1 MPVGR
6 AQRLESNTQRPASP
20 SFELNPVLTASAP
33 MRSPAT
39 RVYRQQVLEGFSI
52 PALIHNGNYYFVNL
66 EVYED
71 GRVECWN
78 FEDFLSFQRDVHR
91 GWVVLAIPEGETIF
105 IHGLGEWRLTRGQ
118 WDFTKQT
125 FITYVEGLI
134 QLLNPGWQNIH
145 RYSERR
151 VAGVVVGE
159 NGHGTIYKKQVPDSF
174 FSARLE
180 GTSLDLFYRQEA
192 TYWLVQVNVFADA
205 TVQLARL
212 ETPVALTL
220 VELEEL
226 VNQGVVVT
234 QVPVEATVRIYGL
247 GSFTVQEALYV
258 ESVQNKLAELRD
270 LQRKLAGEPTTLD
283 RCVEAYA
290 AYKAQPTVSHK
301 ETLRQT
307 YEQVP
312 DHLRSYVGDMD
323 IGDTEVRM
331 ILYGEQ
337 EMEEWS
343 HYQAAQARGEE
354 LPTITLPTPEA
365 EE

>member
-1 MPVGR
+1 MP
-6 AQRLESNTQRPASP
+6 
-20 SFELNPVLTASAP
+20 
-33 MRSPAT
+33 SPAT

-52 PALIHNGNYYFVNL
+52 PALIHNGHYYFANL

-78 FEDFLSFQRDVHR
+78 FEDFLSFQHDVHR
-91 GWVVLAIPEGETIF
+91 GWVVLTIPDGEAIS
-105 IHGLGEWRLTRGQ
+105 IHNLGKWRLTQGQ

-134 QLLNPGWQNIH
+134 QTLNPGWQNIH

-151 VAGVVVGE
+151 VDGVVVGE
-159 NGHGTIYKKQVPDSF
+159 NGNGTIYKKREPASF
-174 FSARLE
+174 FSARIE
-180 GTSLDLFYRQEA
+180 GASLDLFYRQEA
-192 TYWLVQVNVFADA
+192 TYWVVQVNVFADE

-220 VELEEL
+220 AELAEL
-226 VNQGVVVT
+226 VSQELIVT
-234 QVPVEATVRIYGL
+234 QVPLGATVCIYGL
-247 GSFTVQEALYV
+247 GSFTIQEALYV
-258 ESVQNKLAELRD
+258 ESVQNKLAELHD
-270 LQRKLAGEPTTLD
+270 MQRKLAGEPTTLD
-283 RCVEAYA
+283 RCIEAYA
-290 AYKAQPTVSHK
+290 AYKAQPTATHK
-301 ETLRQT
+301 ETLRQI

-323 IGDTEVRM
+323 IGDTEVRI

-337 EMEEWS
+337 EIEAWS
-343 HYQAAQARGEE
+343 HYQAAQERGEE
-354 LPTITLPTPEA
+354 LPTITLSTPEA